1 MYLKGQTCFI
11 KNFALVFVRREL
23 CWEVESSLLFI
34 SRYVPAIADKWLLKT
49 DLPIKLKGI
58 GIGDGFT
65 DPLAVI
71 SEMPG
76 FGYNLGLLDYQER

>member
-1 MYLKGQTCFI
+1 LDGLLKSPWF
-11 KNFALVFVRREL
+11 VFG
-23 CWEVESSLLFI
+23 ESYAGK
-34 SRYVPAIADKWLLKT
+34 YVPSIAEAALKST
-49 DLPIKLKGI
+49 KISIPLKGI

-76 FGYNLGLLDYQER
+76 FGYNLGLTDY